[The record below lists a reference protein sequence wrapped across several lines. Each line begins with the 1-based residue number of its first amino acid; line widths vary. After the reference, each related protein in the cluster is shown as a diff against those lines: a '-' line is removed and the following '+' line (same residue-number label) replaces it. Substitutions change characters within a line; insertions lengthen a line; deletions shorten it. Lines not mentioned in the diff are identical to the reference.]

1 MALYTILAASK
12 ERPTGACWMLESHGA
27 DGALRAAWRLREE
40 GKMPWVPAA
49 AILSVRK
56 ASRLERARMVEALR
70 AKPVGGPLTGGEETA
85 RRAQRVAA
93 AFFERL
99 WRGAI

>member
-1 MALYTILAASK
+1 MALYTITAAS
-12 ERPTGACWMLESHGA
+12 RQHPTRACWMLESNSA
-27 DGALRAAWRLREE
+27 DGALRDGWRIRENGE
-40 GKMPWVPAA
+40 MPWVPAA

-56 ASRLERARMVEALR
+56 SSRLERHRFAEAMR
-70 AKPVGGPLTGGEETA
+70 AKPVGGPLTGNDDIA
-85 RRAQRVAA
+85 RRAQRMAA

>member
-12 ERPTGACWMLESHGA
+12 ERQTGACWMLESHSA
-27 DGALRAAWRLREE
+27 EGALRAAWRVRED
-40 GKMPWVPAA
+40 GQMPWVPAA
-49 AILSVRK
+49 AVLSVRK
-56 ASRLERARMVEALR
+56 ASRLERARMVDAMR
-70 AKPVGGPLTGGEETA
+70 AKPVGGPLIGGDDIA
-85 RRAQRVAA
+85 RRAQRMAA